1 MHAQAI
7 STATSNTTDEQLVCE
22 TILDGIVLDSL
33 SRFRDLP
40 RLELD
45 IILRFRSYKT
55 FDFSLNVLMLIN

>member
-1 MHAQAI
+1 MNAQAI

-40 RLELD
+40 RLEFD
-45 IILRFRSYKT
+45 IILR
-55 FDFSLNVLMLIN
+55 